1 MADKALK
8 EGSILTKKDLLKSWF
23 TWININ
29 CLSNNWE
36 RMQNVPYTLMI
47 APILK
52 KLYPKDKEKFN
63 QRLTSHMEFYNTQ
76 PTFGCVVNGIVVAM
90 EEEKAAGKD
99 IPDEAISSVKTS
111 MMGPLAGI
119 GDTVMNGLLNVILLS
134 IAMNLAMQGNVLG
147 PILFAVTWVPIS
159 LGFSW
164 LLTKRGYMLG
174 VNSLSILSP
183 QAMGRIVDI
192 MTITGMVVIGGLS
205 ATYVSLSTP
214 LVMSGVG
221 GAKDVVVQE
230 LLNGILPGLLPLL
243 LVVVSYFLMAKKKLS
258 ALKLILIIFVVGT
271 ALSLLGIL

>member
-8 EGSILTKKDLLKSWF
+8 EGSVLTKKDLLKSWF

-36 RMQNVPYTLMI
+36 RMQNVPFTLMI
-47 APILK
+47 SSVLK
-52 KLYPKDKEKFN
+52 KLYPNDKEKLS

-76 PTFGCVVNGIVVAM
+76 PTFGCVINGIVVAM

-134 IAMNLAMQGNVLG
+134 IAMNLAMQGNIIG
-147 PILFAVTWVPIS
+147 PILFTVIWIPVS

-183 QAMGRIVDI
+183 ESMGRIVDI

-205 ATYVSLSTP
+205 ATYVSMSTP
-214 LVMSGVG
+214 LVMAGVG
-221 GAKDVVVQE
+221 GAKDMVVQD

-243 LVVVSYFLMAKKKLS
+243 LVVLSYFLMAKKKIS
-258 ALKLILIIFVVGT
+258 ALKLILIIFVAGT
-271 ALSLLGIL
+271 VLSLLGIL